1 MTRRFDLYIYHAN
14 FLYMNRVN
22 IADARAHL
30 SRYLARVE
38 AGETITLCRRNVP
51 VAEIR
56 PIRSTPG
63 EPRPVGIDKGMVV
76 PDSFFEPLPEEVLS
90 AFGVGGHG
98 RGGEESGGQST
109 GGSHEAAARTSRRRK
124 RFGTGGEE

>member
-1 MTRRFDLYIYHAN
+1 MYNYHAN
-14 FLYMNRVN
+14 LLYMSRVN

-56 PIRSTPG
+56 PIRTTPAKL
-63 EPRPVGIDKGMVV
+63 RPIGIDRGMVI
-76 PDSFFEPLPEEVLS
+76 PDSFFEPLPQDVLK
-90 AFGVGGHG
+90 AFGGGGGHEQGSG
-98 RGGEESGGQST
+98 RYGH
-109 GGSHEAAARTSRRRK
+109 GSK
-124 RFGTGGEE
+124 RFGTGGE

>member
-1 MTRRFDLYIYHAN
+1 MRDRFPLNLYNDYAI
-14 FLYMNRVN
+14 FLYMNKIN

-56 PIRSTPG
+56 PLHTESA
-63 EPRPVGIDKGMVV
+63 ELRPIGIDHGMTI
-76 PDSFFEPLPEEVLS
+76 PDSFFEPLPDTVQRSSGSS
-90 AFGVGGHG
+90 ADRRRRPVGG
-98 RGGEESGGQST
+98 E
-109 GGSHEAAARTSRRRK
+109 
-124 RFGTGGEE
+124 

>member
-1 MTRRFDLYIYHAN
+1 MYNNHAI
-14 FLYMNRVN
+14 FLYMNKVN

-56 PIRSTPG
+56 PLRTEPA
-63 EPRPVGIDKGMVV
+63 EPRPIGIDRGMSV
-76 PDSFFEPLPEEVLS
+76 PDSFFEPLPDDLQGTPPNRRPRRRRS
-90 AFGVGGHG
+90 M
-98 RGGEESGGQST
+98 GGE
-109 GGSHEAAARTSRRRK
+109 
-124 RFGTGGEE
+124 

>member
-1 MTRRFDLYIYHAN
+1 MYNYHAN
-14 FLYMNRVN
+14 LLYMSRVN

-56 PIRSTPG
+56 PIRTTPA
-63 EPRPVGIDKGMVV
+63 ELRPIGIDRGMVI
-76 PDSFFEPLPEEVLS
+76 PDSFFAPLPDEVSRAFRGDPDEGGDQERGS
-90 AFGVGGHG
+90 APARGHKTL
-98 RGGEESGGQST
+98 ST
-109 GGSHEAAARTSRRRK
+109 GGE
-124 RFGTGGEE
+124 

>member
-1 MTRRFDLYIYHAN
+1 MNLYTYHAI
-14 FLYMNRVN
+14 FLYMNKVN

-56 PIRSTPG
+56 PLRT
-63 EPRPVGIDKGMVV
+63 EPAELRPIGIDRGMTV
-76 PDSFFEPLPEEVLS
+76 PDSFFEPLPDDERRS
-90 AFGVGGHG
+90 IGGG
-98 RGGEESGGQST
+98 PRRRRGSLGGEQ
-109 GGSHEAAARTSRRRK
+109 
-124 RFGTGGEE
+124 

>member
-1 MTRRFDLYIYHAN
+1 MESAPGPRRKPIPIDMYNNYAI
-14 FLYMNRVN
+14 FLYMNKVN

-56 PIRSTPG
+56 PLRT
-63 EPRPVGIDKGMVV
+63 EPAALRPIGIDRGMTV
-76 PDSFFEPLPEEVLS
+76 PDSFFEPLPDEVRQ
-90 AFGVGGHG
+90 AVGGRRTRRRG
-98 RGGEESGGQST
+98 SMGGE
-109 GGSHEAAARTSRRRK
+109 
-124 RFGTGGEE
+124 

>member
-1 MTRRFDLYIYHAN
+1 LNPYNYYAI
-14 FLYMNRVN
+14 FLYMNKVN

-56 PIRSTPG
+56 PLRS
-63 EPRPVGIDKGMVV
+63 EPAELRPIGIDHGMTV
-76 PDSFFEPLPEEVLS
+76 PDSFFESLPDEIQRAL
-90 AFGVGGHG
+90 GG
-98 RGGEESGGQST
+98 RRPERRASLGGE
-109 GGSHEAAARTSRRRK
+109 
-124 RFGTGGEE
+124 

>member
-1 MTRRFDLYIYHAN
+1 MRCIDMYIYNARL
-14 FLYMNRVN
+14 LYMNKVN
-22 IADARAHL
+22 IAEARANL

-56 PIRSTPG
+56 SIRSTPM
-63 EPRPVGIDKGMVV
+63 ELRPIGIDRGMVI

-90 AFGVGGHG
+90 AFEGGGGSELGGGQG
-98 RGGEESGGQST
+98 RGGQ
-109 GGSHEAAARTSRRRK
+109 APADR
-124 RFGTGGEE
+124 RFGIGGE

>member
-1 MTRRFDLYIYHAN
+1 
-14 FLYMNRVN
+14 MNRVN

-56 PIRSTPG
+56 PIRTEPA
-63 EPRPVGIDKGMVV
+63 EPRPIGIDRGMTV
-76 PDSFFEPLPEEVLS
+76 PPSFFEPLPEELQRTFGSRSGS
-90 AFGVGGHG
+90 AK
-98 RGGEESGGQST
+98 RSRLKRSGGE
-109 GGSHEAAARTSRRRK
+109 
-124 RFGTGGEE
+124 